1 MRSKLR
7 ITSNVGLIVGQCIL
21 LFISRD
27 LGLVTIV
34 CSSLLSVPF
43 FLREKLWD
51 VIILIAFMQI
61 INIMGLVFK

>member
-43 FLREKLWD
+43 FLKEKMWD
-51 VIILIAFMQI
+51 VLVLIAFMQL
-61 INIMGLVFK
+61 INLTGLLLK